1 MVNMSAGI
9 GDPYEWSVGLLYALN
24 MLGSDSGIK
33 HTILQANNMQGLDDV
48 VQVYENGLARCIQ
61 VKHTRVSNTLTFG
74 DLVSKD
80 EDEKGQSSK
89 TLLQSIC
96 KDWHDAKIKKG
107 YSDIEAIL
115 FTNRSVGV
123 KNSKAKS
130 TTIAIINTSDHLSMS
145 SGR

>member
-1 MVNMSAGI
+1 MVGRIIIRS
-9 GDPYEWSVGLLYALN
+9 N

-80 EDEKGQSSK
+80 EDEKGRSSK

-96 KDWHDAKIKKG
+96 KDWHDAKIKKRVAG
-107 YSDIEAIL
+107 DNYVYQGI
-115 FTNRSVGV
+115 
-123 KNSKAKS
+123 
-130 TTIAIINTSDHLSMS
+130 
-145 SGR
+145 